1 MFKTYDSYRTM
12 SHRFISMPITEAKCE
27 LVLPQ
32 CRSEACCNASVR
44 VSDLHELNDDYAS
57 KWCLLLN
64 IN

>member
-1 MFKTYDSYRTM
+1 
-12 SHRFISMPITEAKCE
+12 MPITDAKCE
-27 LVLPQ
+27 LVLPR
-32 CRSEACCNASVR
+32 CHPEACCNASVR